1 MKKMLLISM
10 MLVCTVIFS
19 QEKPVLES
27 LNDDVTATYY
37 YKNGNIKQVG
47 DYVDGKLE
55 GKWISYSEDGTI
67 TAIAQY
73 REGKKHGKWQYIESP
88 YVTKEVEYKNNKIV
102 QVVTKNKYPIAYS
115 N

>member
-10 MLVCTVIFS
+10 MMVSAVIFS
-19 QEKPVLES
+19 QNTPVIE
-27 LNDDVTATYY
+27 NVDDVVTATYY
-37 YKNGNIKQVG
+37 YENGQVKQVG
-47 DYVDGKLE
+47 DFIDGKLE

-73 REGKKHGKWQYIESP
+73 REGKKHGKWQYFESP
-88 YVTKEVEYKNNKIV
+88 YVTKIVDYKNNNIV
-102 QVVTKNKYPIAYS
+102 KVVVINKNPVAYS